1 MVTSISADLV
11 RYLREERDKQG
22 LEENPV
28 ITLTNDNFDDIITTS
43 ELFLVEFYTDLCVP
57 CQRLEPVFADAAR
70 QLQRETPPI
79 RLGRVQIPDQMKVAE
94 RFPLEG
100 YPLLIIFRHG
110 AQYNYTGP
118 KETASGIVEY
128 MKQQSGPSSIPLEQT
143 ADVKKFINRRAIS
156 VVGYFH
162 EDTDSVLLREFRE
175 SGNLVRTEMELGHTH
190 QRGVAQGMDQEP
202 DTIVVYHPVHL
213 VSPWEKGL
221 SVISSPPSD
230 ASQLRQ
236 LYLEHARPIV
246 GQMTTGNRDNLYS
259 HRPLLVAYYDV
270 DWSSDGFKATQ
281 YWHDLVASVARDFI
295 SSGVV
300 FATANEEDFL
310 DDIRSV
316 GLSEWG
322 EDVTVTLYAPGPLKY
337 PMTEELSPESLTSFI
352 QDYLDGELVPHF
364 SSEPVPKP
372 VKGALIRKVVGS
384 NYLNEVGN
392 TKKDVVVMLCRP
404 SLPDC
409 REAAEFYK
417 KLATQF
423 RGVKNLVFTEMN
435 VALND
440 PPVGTDISSL
450 PSFLF
455 SPRGSHDV
463 APVTPRPK
471 DDADLAFFLK
481 YKQNIKPLKSKK
493 KDEL

>member
-1 MVTSISADLV
+1 
-11 RYLREERDKQG
+11 
-22 LEENPV
+22 
-28 ITLTNDNFDDIITTS
+28 
-43 ELFLVEFYTDLCVP
+43 
-57 CQRLEPVFADAAR
+57 
-70 QLQRETPPI
+70 
-79 RLGRVQIPDQMKVAE
+79 MKVAE

-118 KETASGIVEY
+118 KETTSGLVEY
-128 MKQQSGPSSIPLEQT
+128 MRQQAGPSSIPLEQT

-392 TKKDVVVMLCRP
+392 TKK
-404 SLPDC
+404 
-409 REAAEFYK
+409 
-417 KLATQF
+417 
-423 RGVKNLVFTEMN
+423 
-435 VALND
+435 
-440 PPVGTDISSL
+440 
-450 PSFLF
+450 
-455 SPRGSHDV
+455 
-463 APVTPRPK
+463 
-471 DDADLAFFLK
+471 
-481 YKQNIKPLKSKK
+481 
-493 KDEL
+493 

>member
-118 KETASGIVEY
+118 KETTSGLVEY
-128 MKQQSGPSSIPLEQT
+128 MRQQAGPSSIPLEQT

-221 SVISSPPSD
+221 SVISSPSD

-270 DWSSDGFKATQ
+270 DWSSDGFKGQ
-281 YWHDLVASVARDFI
+281 
-295 SSGVV
+295 
-300 FATANEEDFL
+300 
-310 DDIRSV
+310 
-316 GLSEWG
+316 
-322 EDVTVTLYAPGPLKY
+322 
-337 PMTEELSPESLTSFI
+337 
-352 QDYLDGELVPHF
+352 Q
-364 SSEPVPKP
+364 
-372 VKGALIRKVVGS
+372 
-384 NYLNEVGN
+384 
-392 TKKDVVVMLCRP
+392 
-404 SLPDC
+404 
-409 REAAEFYK
+409 EFYYCMAGK
-417 KLATQF
+417 
-423 RGVKNLVFTEMN
+423 M
-435 VALND
+435 
-440 PPVGTDISSL
+440 
-450 PSFLF
+450 
-455 SPRGSHDV
+455 
-463 APVTPRPK
+463 
-471 DDADLAFFLK
+471 
-481 YKQNIKPLKSKK
+481 
-493 KDEL
+493 